1 MICICKKKQTNKT
14 FQDVFNIRN
23 ISSKLIIRLF
33 WNDNVVLFKER
44 ERKKVRNK
52 MEKEEERIC
61 LKKKGFTTGS

>member
-1 MICICKKKQTNKT
+1 MLVYLK
-14 FQDVFNIRN
+14 
-23 ISSKLIIRLF
+23 
-33 WNDNVVLFKER
+33 R